1 LNRNYIL
8 RSMQVIKEDIERA
21 YRNANMKPLKH
32 SAYLRLQALKER
44 FWHADD
50 KLACLLSLTVKDVTD
65 FIPQLFNQT
74 YIEALCHGNLD
85 EEEALKIA
93 NIFKQTLVKNVLP
106 PELRPQERIIKLPI
120 GSSLLHSANVK
131 NESEE
136 NSVVEMYFQGEQDL
150 GRDSI
155 RTRGIIDLFEQMI
168 YEPCFNQLRTKEQ
181 LGYRVD
187 CGVRVTYRV
196 LGFCFRVQS
205 AKYTPPFLEH
215 RINTFIA
222 SLSQVLEEMTD
233 EEFTSYKT
241 ALVELKLERDH
252 SLLDE
257 TDRHWEQIWDQRYL
271 FDARKL
277 EASELL
283 TISKSEVSEWFS
295 HFLDSSSA
303 VRRKLSIHIW
313 GCNAQAERNN
323 RKDNES
329 TEDGDVTVINDLQA
343 FKHGKELFPV
353 LV

>member
-1 LNRNYIL
+1 
-8 RSMQVIKEDIERA
+8 V
-21 YRNANMKPLKH
+21 
-32 SAYLRLQALKER
+32 LQ
-44 FWHADD
+44 
-50 KLACLLSLTVKDVTD
+50 
-65 FIPQLFNQT
+65 
-74 YIEALCHGNLD
+74 
-85 EEEALKIA
+85 
-93 NIFKQTLVKNVLP
+93 
-106 PELRPQERIIKLPI
+106 
-120 GSSLLHSANVK
+120 
-131 NESEE
+131 
-136 NSVVEMYFQGEQDL
+136 
-150 GRDSI
+150 
-155 RTRGIIDLFEQMI
+155 
-168 YEPCFNQLRTKEQ
+168 
-181 LGYRVD
+181 
-187 CGVRVTYRV
+187 
-196 LGFCFRVQS
+196 
-205 AKYTPPFLEH
+205 
-215 RINTFIA
+215 
-222 SLSQVLEEMTD
+222 EEMTD

>member
-168 YEPCFNQLRTKEQ
+168 YEPCFNQLR
-181 LGYRVD
+181 
-187 CGVRVTYRV
+187 
-196 LGFCFRVQS
+196 
-205 AKYTPPFLEH
+205 
-215 RINTFIA
+215 
-222 SLSQVLEEMTD
+222 SLFS
-233 EEFTSYKT
+233 S
-241 ALVELKLERDH
+241 
-252 SLLDE
+252 
-257 TDRHWEQIWDQRYL
+257 I
-271 FDARKL
+271 
-277 EASELL
+277 
-283 TISKSEVSEWFS
+283 VS
-295 HFLDSSSA
+295 
-303 VRRKLSIHIW
+303 
-313 GCNAQAERNN
+313 
-323 RKDNES
+323 
-329 TEDGDVTVINDLQA
+329 
-343 FKHGKELFPV
+343 
-353 LV
+353 